1 MREPQ
6 TVRNLSMEKT
16 LSLIIPQERLPM
28 MKENVSNFNMTCI
41 VDVERDRLTDFE
53 NKIFQLAENHGGIE
67 VFKLLFT
74 VR

>member
-1 MREPQ
+1 
-6 TVRNLSMEKT
+6 
-16 LSLIIPQERLPM
+16 M

-41 VDVERDRLTDFE
+41 VDAERDRLTDFE